1 MGSLNY
7 KEKLPDENE
16 KIEYKASFNKLS
28 DDIWETISA
37 FENTSGGILVL
48 GIQEKDSSGNTI
60 NYPKGVKDS
69 QKILEQF
76 WSNIDQKM
84 SFNTIRNDDI
94 IQIHVENNRTI
105 IQITIHQATDNKI
118 PVTAEGIA
126 YIRKGSIDKEARGED
141 YKNLVTNASNDLDTE
156 VFLNYDVDDLDINS
170 INEYKRILTERK
182 QYKNYR
188 DLDLHDFLKRIGVI
202 SKDRNRTGKFG
213 ITSGG
218 LLFFGKND
226 AIIQKFPSFQLEYYD
241 QTSLTDRWNNRISS
255 VIDNLNIFSF
265 YQAVSTALNRT
276 VASQFE
282 LDDQNKM
289 RKDTAESMIIAL
301 REALLNMLM
310 HANYYED
317 GIVEAHAHFNYYEFI
332 NPGKMKVPVEDF
344 FTTNDSKIR
353 NTKISKLFVQMGGG
367 ERAGHGGEKI
377 YESAIENNYRVPE
390 IKSDDLK
397 TKLKIWKV
405 DYVSSFSGKEI
416 DSRERAILKAIISK
430 PNHSMSHKEIESE
443 TSLTRSVVST
453 TINDLISKN
462 ILEKVGQSRAT
473 RYVIKQTS
481 DQLLAQM
488 EVLPQLFRKQLKNQN
503 K

>member
-1 MGSLNY
+1 MP
-7 KEKLPDENE
+7 E
-16 KIEYKASFNKLS
+16 
-28 DDIWETISA
+28 
-37 FENTSGGILVL
+37 GGIP
-48 GIQEKDSSGNTI
+48 E
-60 NYPKGVKDS
+60 
-69 QKILEQF
+69 
-76 WSNIDQKM
+76 
-84 SFNTIRNDDI
+84 
-94 IQIHVENNRTI
+94 
-105 IQITIHQATDNKI
+105 
-118 PVTAEGIA
+118 
-126 YIRKGSIDKEARGED
+126 
-141 YKNLVTNASNDLDTE
+141 
-156 VFLNYDVDDLDINS
+156 
-170 INEYKRILTERK
+170 
-182 QYKNYR
+182 
-188 DLDLHDFLKRIGVI
+188 
-202 SKDRNRTGKFG
+202 
-213 ITSGG
+213 
-218 LLFFGKND
+218 
-226 AIIQKFPSFQLEYYD
+226 
-241 QTSLTDRWNNRISS
+241 RWNNRISS